1 MEHGGGM
8 TWQPWTYD
16 PELNLL
22 YVSTGNPNPVMAGQS
37 RKGDNLYTASIVALN
52 PDTGKLA
59 WNFQVSPHDTHD
71 WDGTQVPVL
80 VDDVVDGRPRKL
92 LANASRNGFYFLL
105 DRTTGKNLVSKPF
118 VESLNWHKGV
128 DQIGRPIPNSDK
140 DPKVEGVLVS
150 PSSSGVTNWPAPSFN
165 PGTGLFYV
173 GTSQTYSMFYLTDTD
188 ARPQGYGASERNMGS
203 VGSSLRAIDYK
214 TENVVWKHTTQT
226 GAQGLLSTAGGLL
239 FGTDG
244 AGNFIAFDPKTGN
257 PLWHAGIG
265 NDSNAPITYML
276 DGRQYVVVGAGD
288 SLFAFYLQ

>member
-1 MEHGGGM
+1 
-8 TWQPWTYD
+8 
-16 PELNLL
+16 
-22 YVSTGNPNPVMAGQS
+22 MAGQS

-128 DQIGRPIPNSDK
+128 DQLGRPIPNSDK

-150 PSSSGVTNWPAPSFN
+150 PGSSGVTNWPAPSFN
-165 PGTGLFYV
+165 PNTGLFYV
-173 GTSQTYSMFYLTDTD
+173 GTSQTFSMFYLTDTD

-203 VGSSLRAIDYK
+203 IGSSLRAIDYK
-214 TENVVWKHTTQT
+214 TGKVVWKHTTQT

-288 SLFAFYLQ
+288 ALFAFYLQ